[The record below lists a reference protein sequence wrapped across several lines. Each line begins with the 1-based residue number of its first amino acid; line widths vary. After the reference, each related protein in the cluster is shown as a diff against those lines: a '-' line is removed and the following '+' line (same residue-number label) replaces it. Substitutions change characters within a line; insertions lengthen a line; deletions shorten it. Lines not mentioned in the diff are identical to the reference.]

1 MPLPASAI
9 TVLKRTLK
17 VKEKLNT
24 MVDSKDYSP
33 HLGLAR
39 LVYLTYA
46 RLKNGLDKI
55 LSGQGL
61 TTEQYT
67 VLVTVK

>member
-1 MPLPASAI
+1 
-9 TVLKRTLK
+9 
-17 VKEKLNT
+17 